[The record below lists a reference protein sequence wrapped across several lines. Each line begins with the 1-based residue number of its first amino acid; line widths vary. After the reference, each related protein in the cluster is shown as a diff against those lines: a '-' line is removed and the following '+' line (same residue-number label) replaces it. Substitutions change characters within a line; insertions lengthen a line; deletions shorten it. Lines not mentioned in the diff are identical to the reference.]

1 MQTKKALNI
10 IFGTKSTRNI
20 ETLEPNWKMVSNQL
34 GRTRMSNKKKPKNT
48 PDPETDVIKDDDE
61 STLAFMEV
69 KKLILEQGKINQ
81 KILRKVEEVQ
91 EKQEELQRIEELEKK
106 TKTMKNQ
113 EKRLQELEAKFDD
126 LNEKPVDSL
135 AVTKILAETNL

>member
-1 MQTKKALNI
+1 
-10 IFGTKSTRNI
+10 
-20 ETLEPNWKMVSNQL
+20 
-34 GRTRMSNKKKPKNT
+34 MSNKKKPKNT

-91 EKQEELQRIEELEKK
+91 EKQFQAEKDRLEMLQRIEELEKK